1 MKAGC
6 LGCCQN
12 IAFLT
17 GTQLSEA
24 HNHGIVMLE
33 RQLHSGYK
41 LDSKLAAMTFEMRL
55 GVTACI
61 AAKTT

>member
-1 MKAGC
+1 MQPEC
-6 LGCCQN
+6 LDCCQN

-24 HNHGIVMLE
+24 HNHGTVMLE

-41 LDSKLAAMTFEMRL
+41 LDSKLAAMTFEMR
-55 GVTACI
+55 
-61 AAKTT
+61 